1 MINLQTALDVGT
13 RLIEEGKLNG
23 KDTRTIEEKVGK
35 IKKRLL
41 SELPDIDIK
50 EFSKRNIAVEI
61 YSDVLKSSV
70 WLCSDNE
77 MADQIQH
84 DASENVVCYVASELQ
99 KLIELNPRKDFLKKI
114 HDIKTVFNPSKLIE

>member
-35 IKKRLL
+35 IKNRLL

-99 KLIELNPRKDFLKKI
+99 KLIELNPRKDFLRKI
-114 HDIKTVFNPSKLIE
+114 HNTKTVFNYSKLIE